1 MRQKLR
7 VHRGYL
13 RIPCCCR
20 SVVLIGL
27 PKVKFLVWA
36 SGGSD
41 KNREVGKQMIDARKE
56 GKKGVYMAPS
66 SAPQIKA
73 PSSAPW
79 ISAPSSVPRSAAPS
93 LGPRRMPGWP
103 GDCASVAPRLRLW
116 RRDVLA
122 RRHSLRRRPPG
133 SICTKSYKKGLYVK
147 FFHEKG

>member
-1 MRQKLR
+1 MHLFETKFMRQKLR
-7 VHRGYL
+7 GHRGYL

-41 KNREVGKQMIDARKE
+41 KNREGGKQMIDARE
-56 GKKGVYMAPS
+56 EGVYMAPS

-73 PSSAPW
+73 PSSAP
-79 ISAPSSVPRSAAPS
+79 RSAAPS
-93 LGPRRMPGWP
+93 LGPRRMPGRI
-103 GDCASVAPRLRLW
+103 GDCACVAPRRRDLW

-122 RRHSLRRRPPG
+122 RRHSLRRRPRVHL
-133 SICTKSYKKGLYVK
+133 YKKFQKGHTCEILS
-147 FFHEKG
+147 EKG

>member
-1 MRQKLR
+1 MHLFETKFMRQKLR
-7 VHRGYL
+7 GHRGYL

-41 KNREVGKQMIDARKE
+41 KNRERETNDRRSGRREERGI
-56 GKKGVYMAPS
+56 Y
-66 SAPQIKA
+66 SAQLGA
-73 PSSAPW
+73 TNFGA
-79 ISAPSSVPRSAAPS
+79 PRSAAPS
-93 LGPRRMPGWP
+93 LGPCRMPGWP
-103 GDCASVAPRLRLW
+103 GDCACVAPRRRDLW

-133 SICTKSYKKGLYVK
+133 PFVQKVTKRAYM
-147 FFHEKG
+147 

>member
-1 MRQKLR
+1 MHLFETKFMRQKLR
-7 VHRGYL
+7 GHRGYL

-36 SGGSD
+36 SGGYD
-41 KNREVGKQMIDARKE
+41 KNREGRKQMIDAWEE
-56 GKKGVYMAPS
+56 GKKGVYM
-66 SAPQIKA
+66 
-73 PSSAPW
+73 
-79 ISAPSSVPRSAAPS
+79 APS

-103 GDCASVAPRLRLW
+103 GDCACVAPRLRDLW

-147 FFHEKG
+147 FFYKKC

>member
-1 MRQKLR
+1 MHLFETKFMRQKLR
-7 VHRGYL
+7 GHRGYL
-13 RIPCCCR
+13 QIPCCCR

-41 KNREVGKQMIDARKE
+41 KNRERGKQMIDAREE

-79 ISAPSSVPRSAAPS
+79 ISAPN

-103 GDCASVAPRLRLW
+103 GDCACVAPRRRDMW

-122 RRHSLRRRPPG
+122 RRHSLRRGTPR
-133 SICTKSYKKGLYVK
+133 SICTKNYKKKSICEILSRK
-147 FFHEKG
+147 D

>member
-1 MRQKLR
+1 MHLFETKFMRQKLR
-7 VHRGYL
+7 GHRGYL

-20 SVVLIGL
+20 SVILIGL

-41 KNREVGKQMIDARKE
+41 KNREGGKQMIDAREE

-79 ISAPSSVPRSAAPS
+79 ISAPRSAAPS

-103 GDCASVAPRLRLW
+103 GDCACVAPRRPDLW

-122 RRHSLRRRPPG
+122 RRHSLRRRTPR
-133 SICTKSYKKGLYVK
+133 SICTKNYKKVYM
-147 FFHEKG
+147 